1 VRIGPERIGEN
12 LGVAAVVLGAGG
24 REAITEAVEL
34 LWIDGVNLEEDCQDF
49 RVKAGFVTPT

>member
-12 LGVAAVVLGAGG
+12 FGVAAVVLGAGG

-34 LWIDGVNLEEDCQDF
+34 LWIE
-49 RVKAGFVTPT
+49 A